1 MTERVLPKIFKFGE
15 LSYKAGRVRVRITDI
30 KWGKIKD
37 INGAEFDFQRG
48 DGKRIKITKNLSICS
63 QSSPELSRGDNGT
76 YILFVWGSN
85 DEYDHESAYYDTDNI
100 NLYKAFLDLQQMA
113 IEEDSEEVSEP
124 EVEPEVSEIVDIEES
139 TNPNF

>member
-15 LSYKAGRVRVRITDI
+15 LSYKAGRVRVRITDV

-48 DGKRIKITKNLSICS
+48 DGKSIKITENLSICS
-63 QSSPELSRGDNGT
+63 FSSPELRRGDNGT
-76 YILFVWGSN
+76 YILFAWGSN
-85 DEYDHESAYYDTDNI
+85 EECDHESAYYDTDNI

-113 IEEDSEEVSEP
+113 IEEDSEEASEP
-124 EVEPEVSEIVDIEES
+124 EAEPELSEIVDIEES

>member
-15 LSYKAGRVRVRITDI
+15 LSYKAGRVRVRITDV

-48 DGKRIKITKNLSICS
+48 DGKRIKITENLYICS
-63 QSSPELSRGDNGT
+63 QNSPELSRSDNGAYT
-76 YILFVWGSN
+76 LFVWGNNNES
-85 DEYDHESAYYDTDNI
+85 DHESAYYDTENI

-113 IEEDSEEVSEP
+113 IEEDSEEASEP
-124 EVEPEVSEIVDIEES
+124 EEEPEVSEIVDIEES